1 MIRQEGEWSYF
12 KPRAKVTERRI
23 QRPCLTLWEFYFA
36 PSFRVNVK
44 VKVGVTLGFLESRT
58 DRWINS
64 TETGEAERERESV
77 RENHGGQLAVGV

>member
-44 VKVGVTLGFLESRT
+44 VKVGVTLGFFGVEDGSVDSFDGDGRG
-58 DRWINS
+58 R
-64 TETGEAERERESV
+64 ERERE
-77 RENHGGQLAVGV
+77 